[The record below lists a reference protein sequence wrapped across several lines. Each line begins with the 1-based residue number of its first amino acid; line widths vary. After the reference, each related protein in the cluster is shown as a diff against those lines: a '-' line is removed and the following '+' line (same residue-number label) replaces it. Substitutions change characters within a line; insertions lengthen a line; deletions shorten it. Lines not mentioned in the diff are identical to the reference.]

1 MLKSQYSDFLLL
13 RPSSQRRPLVL
24 PSQLPC
30 LGQSQSA
37 VWGQEHWDP
46 DTEQEG
52 CQALGW
58 HCQGSWLVWSH
69 HHDATPGPRTPAA
82 WGTDAHYCLVL
93 HRSHLSGYLPPTS
106 CLRLQHRLSW
116 DTGPGQVW
124 TWLLF
129 NSFFL
134 INYFWLHWVFVAAQ
148 DLLSTCD
155 AWASHGGGFSC
166 CRAQFLGC
174 AGSVAVVHGLS
185 CSVAYGVF
193 LDQGSNPCPLHWQ
206 VDS

>member
-1 MLKSQYSDFLLL
+1 MLSGAKNTETWTLSKKAARLWDDIVRVPDWCGAITMMPPLAPGPLQPGAQMPITALSSTDLTSLVICPLLH
-13 RPSSQRRPLVL
+13 
-24 PSQLPC
+24 
-30 LGQSQSA
+30 
-37 VWGQEHWDP
+37 VWGCSI
-46 DTEQEG
+46 G
-52 CQALGW
+52 CAGTRG
-58 HCQGSWLVWSH
+58 QGKCE
-69 HHDATPGPRTPAA
+69 PGF
-82 WGTDAHYCLVL
+82 YSIL
-93 HRSHLSGYLPPTS
+93 
-106 CLRLQHRLSW
+106 
-116 DTGPGQVW
+116 
-124 TWLLF
+124 
-129 NSFFL
+129 FFL